1 MEITHFL
8 EALWQLSIAMAPY
21 ILFGLVFAGIL
32 HEIVPDSIVTK
43 HLGSDNVS
51 SVVKS
56 TLFGIPLP
64 VCSCG
69 VIPLATSIKK
79 SGASKGATLSFLIST
94 PITGVDSILATYG
107 IFGWIFTIYRII
119 TSMIIAVAAGILT
132 NVFGKSDEKE
142 NEETDK
148 KSSVSKTTFGVVG
161 VQHPTQTAFTP
172 KATNQPQT
180 FSTLSAQPSTLT
192 SQTKA
197 SPSDANHHSS
207 FLIPHSLFAS
217 APEAPSCCSSDSCSD
232 NKTKGFSFTA
242 AMKYAFI
249 TLLGDIAKPLFWG
262 LLLGAL
268 ITVAIPDN
276 LSELL
281 KTYNWLSYLIV
292 IAIAVPM
299 YVCATAS
306 LPIAA
311 GLMLSGVSAGAA
323 FVFLSAGPATNT
335 VTIGV
340 VKKML
345 GSRSLAIYL
354 GTIVIGSILFGLGLD
369 FVFDASNIDPASL
382 VHMDE
387 HSGIIATLSAV
398 VLWGM
403 VLYFIAKP
411 WFTKKSECSGG
422 SCCGS

>member
-21 ILFGLVFAGIL
+21 IIFGLIFAGIL
-32 HEIVPDSIVTK
+32 HEVVPDSIVTK
-43 HLGSDNVS
+43 HLGKDNVS

-79 SGASKGATLSFLIST
+79 SGASKGSTLSFLIST

-107 IFGWIFTIYRII
+107 IFGWIFTIYRVI
-119 TSMIIAVAAGILT
+119 TSMIIAMVAGILT
-132 NVFGKSDEKE
+132 NIFDKE
-142 NEETDK
+142 SNTEEVK
-148 KSSVSKTTFGVVG
+148 KPSFSAVAPANV
-161 VQHPTQTAFTP
+161 
-172 KATNQPQT
+172 NT
-180 FSTLSAQPSTLT
+180 FSMHPPKDEVSCETGTG
-192 SQTKA
+192 
-197 SPSDANHHSS
+197 
-207 FLIPHSLFAS
+207 
-217 APEAPSCCSSDSCSD
+217 SCCSPNPD
-232 NKTKGFSFTA
+232 TKKKFSFSS
-242 AMKYAFI
+242 AMKYAFV

-262 LLLGAL
+262 LLIGAL
-268 ITVAIPDN
+268 ITVAIPEN
-276 LSELL
+276 LSETLQ
-281 KTYNWLSYLIV
+281 TYAWLSYVIV
-292 IAIAVPM
+292 IAIAIPM

-345 GSRSLAIYL
+345 GTRSLLIYL
-354 GTIVIGSILFGLGLD
+354 GSITLGSILFGLGLD
-369 FVFDASNIDPASL
+369 YIFNVSEIDPASL
-382 VHMDE
+382 IHMDE
-387 HSGIIATLSAV
+387 EAGIIDTLSSV
-398 VLWGM
+398 ILWVFVLWYM
-403 VLYFIAKP
+403 VKPYFE
-411 WFTKKSECSGG
+411 KKQECNGG
-422 SCCGS
+422 SCCS

>member
-1 MEITHFL
+1 MEYIIIFWQ
-8 EALWQLSIAMAPY
+8 ALVELSNAMAPY
-21 ILFGLVFAGIL
+21 ILFGLLFAGIL
-32 HEIVPDSIVTK
+32 HEVVPDSLVTI
-43 HLGSDNVS
+43 HLGKESIG
-51 SVVKS
+51 SVVKA
-56 TLFGIPLP
+56 TIFGVPLP

-69 VIPLATSIKK
+69 VIPLATGIKK

-94 PITGVDSILATYG
+94 PITGIDSILATYG
-107 IFGWIFTIYRII
+107 IFGWIFTIYRVV
-119 TSMIIAVAAGILT
+119 TSMIISIAAGILT
-132 NVFGKSDEKE
+132 NLFDR
-142 NEETDK
+142 EE
-148 KSSVSKTTFGVVG
+148 
-161 VQHPTQTAFTP
+161 
-172 KATNQPQT
+172 
-180 FSTLSAQPSTLT
+180 
-192 SQTKA
+192 
-197 SPSDANHHSS
+197 
-207 FLIPHSLFAS
+207 
-217 APEAPSCCSSDSCSD
+217 EAPKPAFSAAKAPAFAPAQNATFITTAPAQKEQSASCCSRENCCEGSETTD
-232 NKTKGFSFTA
+232 KGFSITRA
-242 AMKYAFI
+242 LRYGFI

-262 LLLGAL
+262 LIIGAL

-276 LSELL
+276 LSEIL
-281 KTYNWLSYLIV
+281 TQYNWLSYLIV

-345 GSRSLAIYL
+345 GTRSLYIYL
-354 GTIVIGSILFGLGLD
+354 GTIIVGSILFGLGLD
-369 FVFDASNIDPASL
+369 YIFDASNIDPKAL

-387 HSGIIATLSAV
+387 HAGAIAWISSI

-403 VLYFIAKP
+403 VLWFMVKP
-411 WFTKKSECSGG
+411 LFVKEKEG